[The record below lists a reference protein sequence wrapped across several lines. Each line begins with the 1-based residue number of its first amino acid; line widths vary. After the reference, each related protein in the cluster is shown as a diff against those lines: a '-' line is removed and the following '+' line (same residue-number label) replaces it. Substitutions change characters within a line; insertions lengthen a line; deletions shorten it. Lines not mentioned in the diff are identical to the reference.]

1 MGKRIGFALLSLF
14 IVLGF
19 ASCQPK
25 VGYMPPL
32 VPGPITMTET
42 EVINEVITNLDPQKI
57 LSDAEKGSPSGTIWS
72 EVVDSPSRARAA
84 SLRSTVNGTKYVL
97 VHFNGYAVGMVK
109 LSGDMLYTLE
119 VEGGSATSYSASD
132 SEDNPI
138 RVEDTGNQE
147 ITLKRLSIPKTTISD
162 STAIVFETNDS
173 YTVSETATIEIPGS
187 AIVSTDNESIIYEE
201 VKNEDVE
208 YTGKLSAK
216 EVASLFSFEDILYM
230 ANEKTLPEGL
240 SITGLEGTVSG
251 QTEYDFTIGFEKFD
265 TGLIVITGVIDGTTT
280 MATTSNYGTILD
292 DFSLKTANGA
302 ELVVQVH
309 GDSGN
314 YRLGMDISGS
324 ASANFN
330 SNGFDKKKDTN
341 TYLRLDSLS
350 GSFTVNGKA
359 ASISETRGTGTENDP
374 YLIYTP
380 GELHSIIRY
389 LDADENQNKIYISL
403 ENDIDLEAYTYAAW
417 GKPQAFNAFD
427 FNGNWNTI
435 NGLNHYFC
443 ATVDENSSIHEVVF
457 TNKTKT
463 GIVSTL
469 SGTVENVTIE
479 SGSIS
484 SSFNSN
490 VSSIANTLE
499 KSGVIRNVVNKA
511 NVENTDTSS
520 GGNRYAGGIVGL
532 SKGGTIENT
541 VNYGNVSDSRGG
553 TIIGGI
559 VGYVAEN
566 DSQPIRNV
574 INHGSVSITGIFSG
588 TAGGIA
594 GSVYTA
600 TTISGAENSGNISG
614 NIAGGIVGET
624 KGSSA
629 KKIEHAVNSGA
640 INGKDYAGG
649 IVGRAD
655 CAVNIAGAI
664 NTGFIEGYTASGI
677 MYTGAGSSVIAT
689 YSTGSTSGT
698 EKAGIAGLP
707 LASYKDY
714 ITFDACYYT
723 TAGSGVY
730 LADTKTGEDLAGITK
745 VEGETDWTAAETA
758 MNEALS
764 AGEYGFSFSGATES
778 TAPTLP
784 SVEDLI

>member
-1 MGKRIGFALLSLF
+1 MRG
-14 IVLGF
+14 
-19 ASCQPK
+19 
-25 VGYMPPL
+25 
-32 VPGPITMTET
+32 
-42 EVINEVITNLDPQKI
+42 
-57 LSDAEKGSPSGTIWS
+57 
-72 EVVDSPSRARAA
+72 
-84 SLRSTVNGTKYVL
+84 
-97 VHFNGYAVGMVK
+97 
-109 LSGDMLYTLE
+109 
-119 VEGGSATSYSASD
+119 
-132 SEDNPI
+132 
-138 RVEDTGNQE
+138 
-147 ITLKRLSIPKTTISD
+147 
-162 STAIVFETNDS
+162 
-173 YTVSETATIEIPGS
+173 
-187 AIVSTDNESIIYEE
+187 
-201 VKNEDVE
+201 
-208 YTGKLSAK
+208 
-216 EVASLFSFEDILYM
+216 
-230 ANEKTLPEGL
+230 
-240 SITGLEGTVSG
+240 
-251 QTEYDFTIGFEKFD
+251 
-265 TGLIVITGVIDGTTT
+265 
-280 MATTSNYGTILD
+280 
-292 DFSLKTANGA
+292 SLKSDG
-302 ELVVQVH
+302 EVH
-309 GDSGN
+309 
-314 YRLGMDISGS
+314 
-324 ASANFN
+324 
-330 SNGFDKKKDTN
+330 
-341 TYLRLDSLS
+341 
-350 GSFTVNGKA
+350 
-359 ASISETRGTGTENDP
+359 
-374 YLIYTP
+374 
-380 GELHSIIRY
+380 
-389 LDADENQNKIYISL
+389 
-403 ENDIDLEAYTYAAW
+403 
-417 GKPQAFNAFD
+417 
-427 FNGNWNTI
+427 
-435 NGLNHYFC
+435 
-443 ATVDENSSIHEVVF
+443 
-457 TNKTKT
+457 
-463 GIVSTL
+463 
-469 SGTVENVTIE
+469 NVTIE
-479 SGSIS
+479 SGSIG

-520 GGNRYAGGIVGL
+520 GGNRYAGGIVGV
-532 SKGGTIENT
+532 SYGGTIENA

-600 TTISGAENSGNISG
+600 TTISGAENSGDISG
-614 NIAGGIVGET
+614 KVAGGIVGET

-698 EKAGIAGLP
+698 EKAGIAVLP